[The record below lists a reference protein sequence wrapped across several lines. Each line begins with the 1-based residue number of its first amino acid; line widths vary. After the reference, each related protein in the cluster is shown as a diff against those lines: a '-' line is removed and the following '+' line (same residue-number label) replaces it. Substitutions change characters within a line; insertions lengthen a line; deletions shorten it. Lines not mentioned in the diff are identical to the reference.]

1 MQKLP
6 PGFAYLTEGHFLLSV
21 TMYMLVEQPQ
31 PFSWISQS
39 IIHATQCTE
48 DNYTV
53 THFNYLVYTNQ
64 CTITQ
69 LHNYLTEYTRQ
80 CTVTHLNDLVYT
92 NQCTISQLHN
102 YLTEYTRQCTVTHLN
117 DGVHKLVYCYAS
129 KPLHN
134 RLHYSSVTQLHIYM
148 TVYTSN
154 CTVT

>member
-6 PGFAYLTEGHFLLSV
+6 PCFAYLTEGHFLLSV

-64 CTITQ
+64 CTI
-69 LHNYLTEYTRQ
+69 
-80 CTVTHLNDLVYT
+80 
-92 NQCTISQLHN
+92 SQLHN

-129 KPLHN
+129 KPLHD

-154 CTVT
+154 CTDTQLHNRVH